1 MAIPGGGGTHSEN
14 TKNKGEGKEK
24 GSEEKKEEKNLEGWQ
39 VKSYFLLSDSIS
51 QSSERTF

>member
-24 GSEEKKEEKNLEGWQ
+24 GSEEKEEKNLEGWQ